1 MKKFIFTII
10 KIAAILYGIL
20 FLIFFFD
27 LDGKL
32 LYYFWEPNA
41 VARFDKMKRK
51 DNTKTPY
58 TQKKNVSE
66 NF

>member
-1 MKKFIFTII
+1 MKKFIFTIL
-10 KIAAILYGIL
+10 KIAGIAYVIL

-41 VARFDKMKRK
+41 ISHFDKMKRK
-51 DNTKTPY
+51 DNTVTPY
-58 TQKKNVSE
+58 SQKKDVSK
-66 NF
+66 

>member
-1 MKKFIFTII
+1 MKKVIFTIL
-10 KIAAILYGIL
+10 KIAAVLYGVL

-41 VARFDKMKRK
+41 ISHFDKMKRK
-51 DNTKTPY
+51 DNTVTPY
-58 TQKKNVSE
+58 AQKKNVSE
-66 NF
+66 DF

>member
-1 MKKFIFTII
+1 MKKVILTII
-10 KIAAILYGIL
+10 KLGLLFYGIL

-41 VARFDKMKRK
+41 ISHFDKMKRK

-58 TQKKNVSE
+58 AQKKNVSKD
-66 NF
+66 F

>member
-1 MKKFIFTII
+1 MKKFIFTLLALTG
-10 KIAAILYGIL
+10 IAYLIL

-41 VARFDKMKRK
+41 VAHFDKMKRK
-51 DNTKTPY
+51 DNTTTPY
-58 TQKKNVSE
+58 GQKKDVSR
-66 NF
+66 N